1 MGSIYPIEYMLR
13 GTMPE
18 IAPICLCG
26 GFVGRARQ
34 AVRHSSGVHFETS
47 IDTML
52 NCRGSE
58 IRLKRDCGD
67 FYG

>member
-1 MGSIYPIEYMLR
+1 MLR
-13 GTMPE
+13 SITPE
-18 IAPICLCG
+18 IAPIHLCG

-34 AVRHSSGVHFETS
+34 AVRHSGGVHFEAS

-67 FYG
+67 